1 MVELT
6 SLHYMYYLI
15 VLIVIVIMGLRK
27 DTVLPCI
34 LGLFIIGSMYSNS
47 VVKGV
52 QTVYNALITSGNEF
66 WGIIVVI
73 SLVIAM
79 SKALRDIGADELM
92 MLPFKKIMISPTI
105 AYFALGFIMLLF
117 SWFIWPSP
125 AVALV
130 GAIMLPA
137 AMKAGLSPIWAAVA
151 MNIFGHGMA
160 LSSDFFI
167 QGAPSVTAK
176 AAGVSDTMAISKAVL
191 PLWLTMSVVTVAVSF
206 LMMKKDYRHRIKDSI
221 KNTEVKQDKEELKVK
236 TKPGAG
242 VYLVAIVTPLIFML
256 DIFIMYQ
263 YQLKG
268 GDATALVGG
277 TAVLI
282 MCFVAIVQHK
292 GMDCLEKITDYIKDG
307 FIFGIKIFAPVIV
320 IGAFFFL
327 GSEEIARKILGPEAK
342 GLLSDLGLYLS
353 QHITLSKFP
362 VALIQ
367 MVVGAITG
375 LDGSGFS
382 GLPLAG
388 SLANTFSI
396 AVNIDKEVLAA
407 MGQITTIW
415 VGGGTII
422 PWGLIP
428 VAAICNVNP
437 LELAK
442 KNLVPVLIGFAAMFL
457 VALFVL

>member
-6 SLHYMYYLI
+6 SLHYMYYFI
-15 VLIVIVIMGLRK
+15 VLVVIVIMTYRK
-27 DTVLPCI
+27 ETVLPCI
-34 LGLFIIGSMYSNS
+34 IGLFFIGTMQTKSI
-47 VVKGV
+47 VKGV
-52 QTVYNALITSGNEF
+52 QVIYNALITSGNEF
-66 WGIIVVI
+66 WGIILVI

-92 MLPFKKIMISPTI
+92 MLPIKKLMISPTV
-105 AYFALGFIMLLF
+105 AFFGLGFIMLFF

-137 AMKAGLSPIWAAVA
+137 AVKAGLQPIWAAVA
-151 MNIFGHGMA
+151 MNLFGHGIG

-167 QGAPSVTAK
+167 QGAPAITAK
-176 AAGVSDTMAISKAVL
+176 AAGISNPMVVSKAVL
-191 PLWLTMSVVTVAVSF
+191 PLWITMSSVTILTSYIMMRRDNQLMQEKAVSSEEN
-206 LMMKKDYRHRIKDSI
+206 KD
-221 KNTEVKQDKEELKVK
+221 
-236 TKPGAG
+236 KPKPTTG
-242 VYLVAIVTPLIFML
+242 VYLVAIITPLVFIL
-256 DIFIMYQ
+256 DICVMYKFK
-263 YQLKG
+263 LKG

-282 MCFVAIVQHK
+282 MCFVSMIQHK
-292 GMDCLEKITDYIKDG
+292 GTDCLEKITDYIREG
-307 FIFGIKIFAPVIV
+307 FMFGIKIFAPVIV
-320 IGAFFFL
+320 IGSFFFI
-327 GSEEIARKILGPEAK
+327 GSEEMAQKILGPEAN
-342 GLLSDLGLYLS
+342 GLLSDLGIYLS
-353 QHITLSKFP
+353 EHIALSKFP
-362 VALIQ
+362 VAVIQ
-367 MVVGAITG
+367 MVIGIVTG

-388 SLANTFSI
+388 ALANTFSFAI
-396 AVNIDKEVLAA
+396 DVNKEILAA
-407 MGQITTIW
+407 LGQISTIW

-442 KNLVPVLIGFAAMFL
+442 KNFIPVTVGFAATFI
-457 VALFVL
+457 VALFLL

>member
-6 SLHYMYYLI
+6 SLHYMYYFI
-15 VLIVIVIMGLRK
+15 VLVVIVIMAFRK
-27 DTVLPCI
+27 ETVLPCI
-34 LGLFIIGSMYSNS
+34 IGLFFIGTMQTKSI
-47 VVKGV
+47 VKGV
-52 QTVYNALITSGNEF
+52 QVIYNALITSGNEF
-66 WGIIVVI
+66 WGIILVI

-92 MLPFKKIMISPTI
+92 MLPIKKLMISPTV
-105 AYFALGFIMLLF
+105 AFFGLGFIMLFF

-137 AMKAGLSPIWAAVA
+137 AVKAGLQPIWAAVA
-151 MNIFGHGMA
+151 MNLFGHGIG

-167 QGAPSVTAK
+167 QGAPAITAK
-176 AAGVSDTMAISKAVL
+176 AAGISNPMVVSKAVL
-191 PLWLTMSVVTVAVSF
+191 PLWITMSSVTILTSYIMMRRDNQLKQEKAVSSEEN
-206 LMMKKDYRHRIKDSI
+206 KD
-221 KNTEVKQDKEELKVK
+221 
-236 TKPGAG
+236 KPKPTVG
-242 VYLVAIVTPLIFML
+242 VYLVAIITPLVFIL
-256 DIFIMYQ
+256 DICVMYKFK
-263 YQLKG
+263 LKG

-282 MCFVAIVQHK
+282 MCFVSLIQHK
-292 GMDCLEKITDYIKDG
+292 GSDCLEKITDYIREG
-307 FIFGIKIFAPVIV
+307 FMFGIKIFAPVIV
-320 IGAFFFL
+320 IGSFFFI
-327 GSEEIARKILGPEAK
+327 GSEEMAQKILGPEAN
-342 GLLSDLGLYLS
+342 GLLSDLGIYLS
-353 QHITLSKFP
+353 EHIALSKFP
-362 VALIQ
+362 VAVIQ
-367 MVVGAITG
+367 MVIGIVTG

-388 SLANTFSI
+388 ALANTFSFAI
-396 AVNIDKEVLAA
+396 DVNKEILAA
-407 MGQITTIW
+407 LGQISTIW

-442 KNLVPVLIGFAAMFL
+442 KNFIPVTVGFAATFI
-457 VALFVL
+457 VALFLL

>member
-15 VLIVIVIMGLRK
+15 VLIVIIIMGFRK
-27 DTVLPCI
+27 ETVLPCI
-34 LGLFIIGSMYSNS
+34 LGLFIIGTMYSKS
-47 VVKGV
+47 IIKGV
-52 QTVYNALITSGNEF
+52 QVVFNALITSGNEF
-66 WGIIVVI
+66 WGIILVI

-79 SKALRDIGADELM
+79 SRALRDIGADELM
-92 MLPFKKIMISPTI
+92 MLPIKKLMISPTI
-105 AYFALGFIMLLF
+105 AFFSLGFIMLFF

-137 AMKAGLSPIWAAVA
+137 AIKAGLAPIWAAVA
-151 MNIFGHGMA
+151 MNIFGHGIA

-167 QGAPSVTAK
+167 QGAPAITSK
-176 AAGVSDTMAISKAVL
+176 AAGISDSMSLSKASL
-191 PLWLTMSVVTVAVSF
+191 PLWLTMSVVTVTASYIMMKNDNKRIVKITPPVAEAVSN
-206 LMMKKDYRHRIKDSI
+206 KR
-221 KNTEVKQDKEELKVK
+221 
-236 TKPGAG
+236 KPGLG
-242 VYLVAIVTPLIFML
+242 VYFVAVITPLIFIL
-256 DIFIMYQ
+256 DIFVMYK

-277 TAVLI
+277 TAILI
-282 MCFVAIVQHK
+282 MCFVAIIQHK
-292 GMDCLEKITDYIKDG
+292 GLDCLEKITDYIREG
-307 FIFGIKIFAPVIV
+307 FMFGIKIFAPVIV

-327 GSEEIARKILGPEAK
+327 GSEEMAQKILGPEAR
-342 GLLSDLGLYLS
+342 GLLSDLGLYLAD
-353 QHITLSKFP
+353 HIALSKFP
-362 VALIQ
+362 VAMIQ
-367 MVVGAITG
+367 MVIGVITG

-382 GLPLAG
+382 GLPLVG
-388 SLANTFSI
+388 SLANTFSV
-396 AVNIDKEVLAA
+396 AVNVNKEVLAA
-407 MGQITTIW
+407 LGQITTIW

-442 KNLVPVLIGFAAMFL
+442 KNLIPVMIGFAAMFI
-457 VALFVL
+457 VALFLL

>member
-6 SLHYMYYLI
+6 SLHYMYYFI
-15 VLIVIVIMGLRK
+15 VLVVIVIMTYRK
-27 DTVLPCI
+27 ETVLPCI
-34 LGLFIIGSMYSNS
+34 IGLFFIGTMQTKSI
-47 VVKGV
+47 VKGV
-52 QTVYNALITSGNEF
+52 QVIYNALITSGNEF
-66 WGIIVVI
+66 WGIILVI

-92 MLPFKKIMISPTI
+92 MLPIKKLMISPTV
-105 AYFALGFIMLLF
+105 AFFGLGFIMLFF

-137 AMKAGLSPIWAAVA
+137 AVKAGLQPIWAAVA
-151 MNIFGHGMA
+151 MNLFGHGIG

-167 QGAPSVTAK
+167 QGAPAITAK
-176 AAGVSDTMAISKAVL
+176 AAGISNPMVVSKAVL
-191 PLWLTMSVVTVAVSF
+191 PLWITMSSVTILTSYIMMRRDNQLKQEKAVSSEEN
-206 LMMKKDYRHRIKDSI
+206 KD
-221 KNTEVKQDKEELKVK
+221 
-236 TKPGAG
+236 KPKPTVG
-242 VYLVAIVTPLIFML
+242 VYLVAIITPLVFIL
-256 DIFIMYQ
+256 DICVMYKFK
-263 YQLKG
+263 LKG

-282 MCFVAIVQHK
+282 MCFVSLIQHK
-292 GMDCLEKITDYIKDG
+292 GSDCLEKITDYIREG
-307 FIFGIKIFAPVIV
+307 FMFGIKIFAPVIV
-320 IGAFFFL
+320 IRSFFFI
-327 GSEEIARKILGPEAK
+327 GSEEMAQKILGPEAN
-342 GLLSDLGLYLS
+342 GLLSDLGIYLS
-353 QHITLSKFP
+353 EHIALSKFP
-362 VALIQ
+362 VAVIQ
-367 MVVGAITG
+367 MVIGIVTG

-388 SLANTFSI
+388 ALANTFSFAI
-396 AVNIDKEVLAA
+396 DVNKEILAA
-407 MGQITTIW
+407 LGQISTIW

-442 KNLVPVLIGFAAMFL
+442 KNFIPVTVGFAATFI
-457 VALFVL
+457 VALFLL

>member
-6 SLHYMYYLI
+6 SLHYMYYFI
-15 VLIVIVIMGLRK
+15 VLVVIVIMAFRK
-27 DTVLPCI
+27 ETVLPCI
-34 LGLFIIGSMYSNS
+34 IGLFFIGAMQTKSI
-47 VVKGV
+47 VKGV
-52 QTVYNALITSGNEF
+52 QVIYNALITSGNEF
-66 WGIIVVI
+66 WGIILVI

-92 MLPFKKIMISPTI
+92 MLPIKKLMISPTV
-105 AYFALGFIMLLF
+105 AFFGLGFIMLFF

-137 AMKAGLSPIWAAVA
+137 AVKAGLQPIWAAVA
-151 MNIFGHGMA
+151 MNLFGHGIG

-167 QGAPSVTAK
+167 QGAPAITAK
-176 AAGVSDTMAISKAVL
+176 AAGISNPMVVSKAVL
-191 PLWLTMSVVTVAVSF
+191 PLWITMSSVTILTSYIMMRRDNQLKQEKAVSSEEN
-206 LMMKKDYRHRIKDSI
+206 KD
-221 KNTEVKQDKEELKVK
+221 
-236 TKPGAG
+236 KPKPTVG
-242 VYLVAIVTPLIFML
+242 VYLVAIITPLVFIL
-256 DIFIMYQ
+256 DICVMYKFK
-263 YQLKG
+263 LKG

-282 MCFVAIVQHK
+282 MCFVSLIQHK
-292 GMDCLEKITDYIKDG
+292 GSDCLEKITDYIREG
-307 FIFGIKIFAPVIV
+307 FMFGIKIFAPVIV
-320 IGAFFFL
+320 IGSFFFI
-327 GSEEIARKILGPEAK
+327 GSEEMAQKILGPEAN
-342 GLLSDLGLYLS
+342 GLLSDLGIYLS
-353 QHITLSKFP
+353 EHIALSKFP
-362 VALIQ
+362 VAVIQ
-367 MVVGAITG
+367 MVIGIVTG

-388 SLANTFSI
+388 ALANTFSFAI
-396 AVNIDKEVLAA
+396 DVNKEILAA
-407 MGQITTIW
+407 LGQISTIW

-442 KNLVPVLIGFAAMFL
+442 KNFIPVTVGFAATFI
-457 VALFVL
+457 VALFLL

>member
-6 SLHYMYYLI
+6 SLHYMYYFI
-15 VLIVIVIMGLRK
+15 VLVVIVIMAFRK
-27 DTVLPCI
+27 ETVLPCI
-34 LGLFIIGSMYSNS
+34 IGLFFIGAMQTKSI
-47 VVKGV
+47 VKGV
-52 QTVYNALITSGNEF
+52 QVIYNALITSGNEF
-66 WGIIVVI
+66 WGIILVI

-92 MLPFKKIMISPTI
+92 MLPIKKLMISPTV
-105 AYFALGFIMLLF
+105 AFFGLGFIMLFF

-137 AMKAGLSPIWAAVA
+137 AVKAGLQPIWAAVA
-151 MNIFGHGMA
+151 MNLFGHGIG

-167 QGAPSVTAK
+167 QGAPAITAK
-176 AAGVSDTMAISKAVL
+176 AAGISNPMVVSKAVL
-191 PLWLTMSVVTVAVSF
+191 PLWITMSSVTILTSYIMMRRDNQLKQEKAVSSEEN
-206 LMMKKDYRHRIKDSI
+206 KD
-221 KNTEVKQDKEELKVK
+221 
-236 TKPGAG
+236 KPKPTVG
-242 VYLVAIVTPLIFML
+242 VYLVAIITPLVFIL
-256 DIFIMYQ
+256 DICVMYKFK
-263 YQLKG
+263 LKG

-282 MCFVAIVQHK
+282 MCFVSLIQQK
-292 GMDCLEKITDYIKDG
+292 GSDCLEKITDCIREG
-307 FIFGIKIFAPVIV
+307 FMFGIKIFAPVIV
-320 IGAFFFL
+320 IGSFFFI
-327 GSEEIARKILGPEAK
+327 GSEEMAQKILGPEAN
-342 GLLSDLGLYLS
+342 GLLSDLGIYLS
-353 QHITLSKFP
+353 EHIALSKFP
-362 VALIQ
+362 VAVIQ
-367 MVVGAITG
+367 MVIGIVTG

-388 SLANTFSI
+388 ALANTFSFAI
-396 AVNIDKEVLAA
+396 DVNKEILAA
-407 MGQITTIW
+407 LGQISTIW

-442 KNLVPVLIGFAAMFL
+442 KNFIPVTVGFAATFI
-457 VALFVL
+457 VALFLL

>member
-6 SLHYMYYLI
+6 SLHYMYYFI
-15 VLIVIVIMGLRK
+15 VLVVIVIMAFRK
-27 DTVLPCI
+27 ETVLPCI
-34 LGLFIIGSMYSNS
+34 IGLFFIGAMQTKSI
-47 VVKGV
+47 VKGV
-52 QTVYNALITSGNEF
+52 QVIYNALITSGNEF
-66 WGIIVVI
+66 WGIILVI

-92 MLPFKKIMISPTI
+92 MLPIKKLMISPTV
-105 AYFALGFIMLLF
+105 AFFGLGFIMLFF

-137 AMKAGLSPIWAAVA
+137 AVKAGLQPIWAAVA
-151 MNIFGHGMA
+151 MNLFGHGIG

-167 QGAPSVTAK
+167 QGAPAITAK
-176 AAGVSDTMAISKAVL
+176 AAGISNPMVVSKAVL
-191 PLWLTMSVVTVAVSF
+191 PLWITMSSVTILTSYIMMRRDNQLKQEKAVSSEEN
-206 LMMKKDYRHRIKDSI
+206 KD
-221 KNTEVKQDKEELKVK
+221 
-236 TKPGAG
+236 KPKPTVG
-242 VYLVAIVTPLIFML
+242 VYLVAIITPLVFIL
-256 DIFIMYQ
+256 DICVMYKFK
-263 YQLKG
+263 LKG

-282 MCFVAIVQHK
+282 MCFVSLIQHK
-292 GMDCLEKITDYIKDG
+292 GSDCLEKITDYIREG
-307 FIFGIKIFAPVIV
+307 FMFGIKIFAPVIV
-320 IGAFFFL
+320 IGSFFFI
-327 GSEEIARKILGPEAK
+327 GSEEMAQKILGPEAN
-342 GLLSDLGLYLS
+342 GLLSDLGIYLS
-353 QHITLSKFP
+353 EHIALSKFP
-362 VALIQ
+362 VAVIQ
-367 MVVGAITG
+367 MVIGIVTG

-388 SLANTFSI
+388 ALANTFSFAI
-396 AVNIDKEVLAA
+396 DVNKEILAA
-407 MGQITTIW
+407 LGQLSTIW

-442 KNLVPVLIGFAAMFL
+442 KNFIPVTVGFAATFI
-457 VALFVL
+457 VALFLL